1 MPTLE
6 REVEAYLRTRVE
18 QAGGICVKF
27 LPDLATGMPDRI
39 VLLPGGVI
47 VWVETKKPKGGVVS
61 EIQMYRHRKLRS
73 LGQAVEVCWTKEDAD
88 AIVERYRRKEVEA

>member
-27 LPDLATGMPDRI
+27 LPDLVTGMPDRV
-39 VLLPGGVI
+39 VLLPGGVV

-61 EIQMYRHRKLRS
+61 ENKCTDTGS
-73 LGQAVEVCWTKEDAD
+73 SGPWGGQSKCVGQKRTPTQ
-88 AIVERYRRKEVEA
+88 